1 METKFFKEIQKKMNV
16 KTLKDFEKELRK
28 KKLEMSLKL
37 KEKPIPILKVLFAIE
52 SQLWENIKN
61 GGYGWIEIDRERKE
75 RLFQLIK
82 FIRVI

>member
-1 METKFFKEIQKKMNV
+1 
-16 KTLKDFEKELRK
+16 
-28 KKLEMSLKL
+28 MSLKL

>member
-1 METKFFKEIQKKMNV
+1 
-16 KTLKDFEKELRK
+16 
-28 KKLEMSLKL
+28 MSLKL

-75 RLFQLIK
+75 RLFKLIK
-82 FIRVI
+82 FIKSYLSWWKVLRN